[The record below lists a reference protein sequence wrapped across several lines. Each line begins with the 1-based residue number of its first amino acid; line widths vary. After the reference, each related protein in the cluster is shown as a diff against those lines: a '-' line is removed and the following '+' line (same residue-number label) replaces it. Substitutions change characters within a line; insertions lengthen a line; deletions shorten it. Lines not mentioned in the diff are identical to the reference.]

1 MFLTLIISFLVLSFF
16 ILLMYAGY
24 LITGNV
30 LKGSCS
36 DDKENPCTCT
46 LAEKL
51 NCQKKILNQQ

>member
-1 MFLTLIISFLVLSFF
+1 
-16 ILLMYAGY
+16 MYAGY

-36 DDKENPCTCT
+36 DDKESPCTCT

-51 NCQKKILNQQ
+51 SCQKKILNQQ